1 MSWIPVGL
9 MGHQRLLKQVL
20 PWGQLLGLGSLVL
33 GVVGA
38 ASVPTLAAEKFSIP
52 YSGVRFNLTIQDLDV
67 YAATG
72 KLQGELASYAQR
84 ATPEQ
89 MAELRQTLQAR
100 INVPA
105 FAVSQFL
112 YSNLGETLLKSVG
125 EDLRTGA
132 NQNGFYGLRSAFILA
147 ANDPD
152 GLSILNILKLVPGC
166 CINVNSE
173 RVLAQFRLF
182 GHVMEATTTAMTG
195 LEARATAE
203 IKAIGPIDFQKLP
216 DLRQP
221 GPVTWQEHTITVTDP
236 PRHRQFATT
245 VLVPTVPTPAPVIV
259 ISHGLGSDRHD
270 FRELAQH
277 LASYGLAVALPDHP
291 GSNAQQRLAFLTGL
305 EREFIRPEE
314 FIERPRDI
322 TTLLNELTRLSQSDP
337 RFQGKINPN
346 QAGAIGHSIGG
357 QTVLSLAGANLN
369 WAQIQQE
376 CQGEL
381 AALSIAVPVQCSAM
395 SLTPTV
401 TNLRDERIKGV
412 IALNPI
418 QRILLGQASLAQITI
433 PVLVVAGSDDVVTPA
448 VLEQIEPF
456 TWLNTP
462 AKYLAVMQKGTH
474 NYNPGPGGQGG
485 GAIPLPAALFG
496 PDPALA
502 RRYLN
507 TLSVAFVETHI
518 ANQAQ
523 FRPFLTP
530 TYAQAISQPQLPLIF
545 VQGL

>member
-1 MSWIPVGL
+1 MYHLSLHRQIS
-9 MGHQRLLKQVL
+9 H
-20 PWGQLLGLGSLVL
+20 WGRIFALGSLVL
-33 GVVGA
+33 GSIGA
-38 ASVPTLAAEKFSIP
+38 NYSPGLAAEKFAIP
-52 YSGVRFNLTIQDLDV
+52 LAGVRFNLTIKDLEV
-67 YAATG
+67 YAESG
-72 KLQGELASYAQR
+72 KLQGELANYAQR

-125 EDLRTGA
+125 EDLRAGA

-147 ANDPD
+147 ANDLQ

-182 GHVMEATTTAMTG
+182 GHLMETTTTAMTG
-195 LEARATAE
+195 LDARAAAE
-203 IKAIGPIDFQKLP
+203 MKAIGPIDFQKLP

-221 GPVTWQEHTITVTDP
+221 GPQAWQEYTITVNDP
-236 PRHRQFATT
+236 QRQRQFAAT
-245 VLVPTVPTPAPVIV
+245 VLLPTVPTPAPVI
-259 ISHGLGSDRHD
+259 IIAHGLGSDRND

-277 LASYGLAVALPDHP
+277 LASYGLVVALPEHP

-305 EREFIRPEE
+305 ERQFIRPEE

-322 TTLLNELTRLSQSDP
+322 TALLDELTRLSQTDS

-369 WAQIQQE
+369 WSQIQQD
-376 CQGEL
+376 CRGEL
-381 AALSIAVPVQCSAM
+381 GALSIAVPVQCSAM
-395 SLTPTV
+395 TLTPTNL
-401 TNLRDERIKGV
+401 NLRDERIKGV

-418 QRILLGQASLAQITI
+418 QRILLGQASLQQITI
-433 PVLVVAGSDDVVTPA
+433 PVLIVAGSDDVVTPA

-456 TWLNTP
+456 TWLKTP
-462 AKYLAVMQKGTH
+462 VKYLAVMQKGTH

-496 PDPALA
+496 PDPTLA

-507 TLSVAFVETHI
+507 ALSVAFAETHI

-530 TYAQAISQPQLPLIF
+530 TYAQAISQPQLPLVL

>member
-1 MSWIPVGL
+1 MMHNLSLRRQIS
-9 MGHQRLLKQVL
+9 R
-20 PWGQLLGLGSLVL
+20 WGRILGLGSLVL
-33 GVVGA
+33 GGMGA
-38 ASVPTLAAEKFSIP
+38 DYAQSFAAERFSIP
-52 YSGVRFNLTIQDLDV
+52 FSGVRFNLTIKDLEV
-67 YAATG
+67 YAQSG

-84 ATPEQ
+84 ATPAQ
-89 MAELRQTLQAR
+89 MAELRQILQAR

-112 YSNLGETLLKSVG
+112 YSNLGETVLKSVG

-147 ANDPD
+147 AKDPE
-152 GLSILNILKLVPGC
+152 GLSILNILRLVPGC

-182 GHVMEATTTAMTG
+182 GHLMEITTTAMTG
-195 LEARATAE
+195 LEARAAAE

-216 DLRQP
+216 DLRQV
-221 GPVTWQEHTITVTDP
+221 GPVAWQEQTITVTDTK
-236 PRHRQFATT
+236 RQRQFPVT
-245 VLVPTVPTPAPVIV
+245 VFLPAVSRPAPVMI
-259 ISHGLGSDRHD
+259 ISHGLGSDRND
-270 FRELAQH
+270 FLELAKH
-277 LASYGLAVALPDHP
+277 LASYGLAVALPEHP

-305 EREFIRPEE
+305 EKQFIRPEE

-322 TTLLNELTRLSQSDP
+322 TALLDELTRLSQADP

-369 WAQIQQE
+369 WEQIKQDCQQE
-376 CQGEL
+376 LG
-381 AALSIAVPVQCSAM
+381 ALSIAVPIQCSAM
-395 SLTPTV
+395 TLTPEAI
-401 TNLRDERIKGV
+401 NLRDERIKGV

-418 QRILLGQASLAQITI
+418 QRILLGQASLQQIAI
-433 PVLVVAGSDDVVTPA
+433 PVMVVAGSDDVVTPA

-456 TWLNTP
+456 TWLQTP
-462 AKYLAVMQKGTH
+462 IKYLTVIQKGTH
-474 NYNPGPGGQGG
+474 NYNPGIGGQGG

-507 TLSVAFVETHI
+507 ALSVAFAETHI

-530 TYAQAISQPQLPLIF
+530 TYAQAISQPQLPLIL

>member
-1 MSWIPVGL
+1 MPAVQVSKIV
-9 MGHQRLLKQVL
+9 HQRLRQRISE
-20 PWGQLLGLGSLVL
+20 WGRLLGLGSLVL
-33 GVVGA
+33 GMLGA
-38 ASVPTLAAEKFSIP
+38 DLPGLAAEKFSIP
-52 YSGVRFNLTIQDLDV
+52 YSGVRFNLTIQDLEV
-67 YAATG
+67 YAESG

-112 YSNLGETLLKSVG
+112 YSNLGETLLRSVG

-147 ANDPD
+147 ANDPK

-182 GHVMEATTTAMTG
+182 GHLMEATTTAMTG
-195 LEARATAE
+195 LEARAAAE
-203 IKAIGPIDFQKLP
+203 MKAIGPIDFQKLP
-216 DLRQP
+216 DLRLP
-221 GPVTWQEHTITVTDP
+221 GPVKWQEHTITVTDL
-236 PRHRQFATT
+236 PRQRQFATT
-245 VLVPTVPTPAPVIV
+245 VLVPTVPTPAPVMI
-259 ISHGLGSDRHD
+259 ISHGLGSDRND

-277 LASYGLAVALPDHP
+277 LASYGLAVALPEHP

-305 EREFIRPEE
+305 ERQFIRPEE

-322 TTLLNELTRLSQSDP
+322 TALLNELTRLKQSDP
-337 RFQGKINPN
+337 RFKGKINPN

-369 WAQIQQE
+369 WSQIKQD
-376 CQGEL
+376 CQGDF
-381 AALSIAVPVQCSAM
+381 AALSIAVPVQCSATT
-395 SLTPTV
+395 LTPEAI
-401 TNLRDERIKGV
+401 NLRDERIKGV

-418 QRILLGQASLAQITI
+418 QRVLLGQASLEQISI

-456 TWLNTP
+456 SWLKTP
-462 AKYLAVMQKGTH
+462 AKYLAVLQKGTH

-507 TLSVAFVETHI
+507 ALSVAFAETHI

-523 FRPFLTP
+523 FRAFLTP
-530 TYAQAISQPQLPLIF
+530 TYAHTISQPQLPLIF